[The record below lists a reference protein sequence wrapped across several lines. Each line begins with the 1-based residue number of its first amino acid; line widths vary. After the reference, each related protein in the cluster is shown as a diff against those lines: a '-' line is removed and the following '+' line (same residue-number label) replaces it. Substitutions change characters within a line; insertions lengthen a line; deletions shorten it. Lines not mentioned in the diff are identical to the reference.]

1 MSDIL
6 GYKGKRVLITG
17 CFSGMG
23 HAAAKILL
31 DLGAEVHGLDVREC
45 DLPLASFT
53 KLDLRDKASIE
64 AGVAGIKGKIDSL
77 FSCAG
82 LPGSGSFPPLDVF
95 TVNFI
100 GNRHLTELVAKR
112 MEGKGSICAISSTG
126 GMGWHGHLQ
135 QLMGLMQITDWDA
148 SQQWVKDNAELVSEG
163 YAFSKEALIVY
174 TQYRAAQF
182 IKQGIRFNCSLPQ
195 PTASP
200 MMKDFEEKSGSSV
213 IKVFAEPLG
222 RYSTPEEQ
230 AGPIV
235 LLNSD
240 LATIVNGV
248 ALPVDGGFTGGLMTG
263 QIDLSKL
270 GELMG
275 AAG

>member
-17 CFSGMG
+17 CYSGMG
-23 HAAAKILL
+23 HAAAKLLL

-53 KLDLRDKASIE
+53 KLDLRDKDSIE
-64 AGVAGIKGKIDSL
+64 SGVAGIKGKIDKL
-77 FSCAG
+77 FNCAG
-82 LPGSGSFPPLDVF
+82 LAGSGSFPPMDTF

-100 GNRHLTELVAKR
+100 GNRHLTEQVIPR
-112 MEGKGSICAISSTG
+112 MEGSGAICAISSTA
-126 GMGWHGHLQ
+126 GMGWHGKLEKIMPLLH
-135 QLMGLMQITDWDA
+135 TTEWNA
-148 SQQWVKDNAELVSEG
+148 ARKWAEDNAALVDEG
-163 YAFSKEALIVY
+163 YAFSKEVLIAY
-174 TQYRAAQF
+174 TQFRAAQL

-200 MMKDFEEKSGSSV
+200 MMNDFEDKSGAAV

-248 ALPVDGGFTGGLMTG
+248 ALAVDGGFMGGLSTG

-270 GELMG
+270 GELMS
-275 AAG
+275 AG